1 MTCDRGYQLKGQ
13 DSIKCLSNKTWTAA
27 TCTQIQCV
35 LPKTV
40 PHSTNNFTSNIAV
53 VDDVI
58 SYTCDKGYKV
68 NGSSLITCRENGTWS
83 ESPPSCNE
91 ILCANLT
98 VPKYGNI
105 NFSNTSYSNGTTAS
119 VECDEG
125 YSYNITDNNLTC
137 FYGNYSTNFFHFYRV
152 SCRT

>member
-1 MTCDRGYQLKGQ
+1 MIQVNNSYTVQCDTKYEGNITIYCNESGQ
-13 DSIKCLSNKTWTAA
+13 WEHLNNNS
-27 TCTQIQCV
+27 CTKIQCV

-58 SYTCDKGYKV
+58 SYTCDKGYKI
-68 NGSSLITCRENGTWS
+68 NGSSLLTCTENGNWS

-91 ILCANLT
+91 LLCANLT

-105 NFSNTSYSNGTTAS
+105 NFSNTSYSNGT
-119 VECDEG
+119 
-125 YSYNITDNNLTC
+125 YS
-137 FYGNYSTNFFHFYRV
+137 
-152 SCRT
+152 